1 MRPTDDILRTIKK
14 GLNVAAGADLRR
26 RFLTDVLDAHEAFR
40 STRRF
45 SVWLRVGRTT
55 VRNHRTLA
63 TAAAVLLVALAAFC
77 LDRGTNVAWSM
88 DQTVAALRHLKTI
101 HIKGT
106 SLYQSGRTDFECWMA
121 LPVKKTDPVRMRFEE
136 ARGVIVV
143 QGDVAYY
150 WLRKDNEVQ
159 IKHGPQLE
167 DLKFWYRASELSP
180 WCTGKVL
187 EMLKLFTDDWH
198 QVIQTDPNTGREQ
211 VHVTCSYRPS
221 NTSLSFMVDMET
233 KLVQQGKMWS
243 NLQREGDPGLDA
255 HTFLYD
261 ENVPDKVFEF
271 EIPAG
276 AKVVTEGSET
286 NVLMRQANG
295 LWEGGSYA
303 EAVEAFRQVHK
314 QSPDSFEGKLALLH
328 VGACQYRLGRFSDA
342 ITAFEDAIPQYPWR
356 DNWLELAYF
365 DLGRAYLNQ
374 GQKEKAFEAFEACL
388 AANEERP
395 SLGSGRQRKARE
407 YIAQI
412 KGD

>member
-1 MRPTDDILRTIKK
+1 MRDH
-14 GLNVAAGADLRR
+14 RR
-26 RFLTDVLDAHEAFR
+26 LV
-40 STRRF
+40 
-45 SVWLRVGRTT
+45 
-55 VRNHRTLA
+55 
-63 TAAAVLLVALAAFC
+63 TAAAVLLIVLAAIC

-88 DQTVAALRHLKTI
+88 DQTVAALQHLKTI

-106 SLYQSGRTDFECWMA
+106 TPFQSGRTDFECWME
-121 LPVKKTDPVRMRFEE
+121 LPTKKMDPIRMRFEE

-150 WLRKDNEVQ
+150 WLRQDNEVQ
-159 IKHGPQLE
+159 IKHGPQLA
-167 DLKFWYRASELSP
+167 DLKFWYRASEFSP

-187 EMLKLFTDDWH
+187 EILKLFTDDWQ
-198 QVIQTDPNTGREQ
+198 QVVQTDPNTGRQQ
-211 VHVTCSYRPS
+211 VHVICSYRPS
-221 NTSLSFMVDMET
+221 GTSLSFVVDVET
-233 KLVQQGKMWS
+233 KLVQRGQMWS

-295 LWEGGSYA
+295 LWEGGNYA

-328 VGACQYRLGRFSDA
+328 VGACHYRLGQLSDA
-342 ITAFEDAIPQYPWR
+342 IAAFQNAIPLYSWR
-356 DNWLELAYF
+356 DSWLELAYF
-365 DLGRAYLNQ
+365 DLGRAYLDQ
-374 GQKEKAFEAFEACL
+374 GEKEKALEAFEACL
-388 AANEERP
+388 AADEERP
-395 SLGSGRQRKARE
+395 NLGSGRQRKARE